1 MVLPMAS
8 LCDEL
13 QRILQ
18 LQLLSPLFQPIVSLT
33 QRQIIGYEALIRG
46 PSDSPLHS
54 PGKLFDSAYQCN
66 LLETLE
72 MSCRDVSIREFSR
85 QQGQGLLFLNVNPLL
100 LLQND
105 HPSGLT
111 LELLER
117 HGLEPSNVVIE
128 LSEQYQ
134 VDDSDLLFKAVQHY
148 RQLGF
153 RIAIDDL
160 GSGFSG
166 LKLWS
171 EIKPDIIKI
180 DRYFISQ
187 IDQDPTKKAF
197 VRTIIELAKTTGA
210 RVVAEGIETL
220 AELTVCQELGA
231 DYAQGFMLAR
241 PIAQLLTRLP
251 ASLLQLDGTHN
262 LYISDFLLEPT
273 VVTPTDKVRQV
284 WQLFEQQADLTC
296 VAVVDQCKAIGVVTR
311 SALHALYAGP
321 FGRAL
326 YDNKPIRQVM
336 QQQFVRLKSDCL
348 VDDVPQLWS
357 ASQQA
362 DVAFC
367 VVEDGPYYRG
377 IVSLP
382 QLLEQ
387 QTAAKLQHARYAN
400 PLTQL
405 PGNVP
410 LHREIDRLLQQ
421 HVDFHIA
428 YLDLDHFKAFNDFY
442 GYSRGDS
449 VILWLASLLQAES
462 RGRFVAHIGGD
473 DFVAVFLDDEW
484 ELCLRRVQQQ
494 FSQRIGS
501 FYDEA
506 QRLLGGI
513 EACSRRGDLRF
524 FPLMTLSIG
533 IAHPDPTQCRC
544 HHDVAAL
551 AASAKQQAKQ
561 LGGRELFISRRRG
574 PHRLAS

>member
-1 MVLPMAS
+1 MAN
-8 LCDEL
+8 LCNEL

-18 LQLLSPLFQPIVSLT
+18 QQLLSPLFQPIVSLP

-54 PGKLFDSAYQCN
+54 PGKLFESAYQCD

-111 LELLER
+111 LQLLAR
-117 HGLEPSNVVIE
+117 YGIDPSSVVIE

-187 IDQDPTKKAF
+187 LEQDPTKKAF

-210 RVVAEGIETL
+210 RVVAEGIETS
-220 AELTVCQELGA
+220 AELDVCEELGA
-231 DYAQGFMLAR
+231 DYAQGFLLAR
-241 PIAQLLTRLP
+241 PHAQLVTRLQPSLRVIESP
-251 ASLLQLDGTHN
+251 ANFSIG
-262 LYISDFLLEPT
+262 DFLLEPT
-273 VVTPTDKVRQV
+273 LVAPTDKVRQV
-284 WQLFEQQADLTC
+284 WQLFVQQPDLAC
-296 VAVVDQCKAIGVVTR
+296 VAVVEHCQAIGLVTR
-311 SALHALYAGP
+311 AALHSLFAGP

-326 YDNKPIRQVM
+326 YDNKPVSQVM
-336 QQQFVRLKSDCL
+336 QHHVVRLSASCSIDE
-348 VDDVPQLWS
+348 VPQLWPS
-357 ASQQA
+357 SHPS
-362 DVAFC
+362 DLAFC
-367 VVEDGPYYRG
+367 VVEDELGYRG
-377 IVSLP
+377 IVSLQ

-400 PLTQL
+400 PLTLL

-421 HVDFHIA
+421 QSEFRIA

-449 VILWLASLLQAES
+449 VIMLLATLLQTES
-462 RGRFVAHIGGD
+462 RGRFIAHIGGD
-473 DFVAVFLDDEW
+473 DFVMVFLDDEW
-484 ELCLRRVQQQ
+484 ELCLRRVQQL
-494 FSQRIGS
+494 FTQRIGS
-501 FYDEA
+501 FYDEE
-506 QRLLGGI
+506 QRLAGGI
-513 EACSRRGDLRF
+513 EACSRRGEMRF

-533 IAHPDPTQCRC
+533 IAHPDVLQCRC

-551 AASAKQQAKQ
+551 AASAKQQAK
-561 LGGRELFISRRRG
+561 LLAGRDLFVSRRRV
-574 PHRLAS
+574 PDKLAG

>member
-1 MVLPMAS
+1 MAN
-8 LCDEL
+8 LCNEL

-18 LQLLSPLFQPIVSLT
+18 QQLLSPLFQPIVSLP
-33 QRQIIGYEALIRG
+33 QRQIVGYEALIRG

-54 PGKLFDSAYQCN
+54 PVKLFDSAYQCH

-72 MSCRDVSIREFSR
+72 MSCREVSIREFSR

-111 LELLER
+111 LQLLSR
-117 HGLEPSNVVIE
+117 YGIDPRSVVIE

-134 VDDSDLLFKAVQHY
+134 VDDSDLLANAVQHY

-187 IDQDPTKKAF
+187 LDQDPTKKAF

-210 RVVAEGIETL
+210 RVVAEGIETP
-220 AELTVCQELGA
+220 AELDVCEELGA
-231 DYAQGFMLAR
+231 DYAQGFLLAR
-241 PIAQLLTRLP
+241 PHAQLVTHLQP
-251 ASLLQLDGTHN
+251 SLRMHN
-262 LYISDFLLEPT
+262 SDNNLIIGDFLLEPA
-273 VVTPTDKVRQV
+273 VVTPDEKLRQV
-284 WQLFEQQADLTC
+284 WQLFEQHSELAC
-296 VAVVDQCKAIGVVTR
+296 IAVVERCNAVGVLTR
-311 SALHALYAGP
+311 AALHSLYAGP
-321 FGRAL
+321 YGRAL
-326 YDNKPIRQVM
+326 YDNKPVRYVM
-336 QQQFVRLKSDCL
+336 QQHFVRLDVSCSIDEVTQNWPSSQLSDL
-348 VDDVPQLWS
+348 
-357 ASQQA
+357 
-362 DVAFC
+362 AFC
-367 VVEDGPYYRG
+367 VVEDTQGYRG
-377 IVSLP
+377 IVSLQ

-400 PLTQL
+400 PLTLL

-421 HVDFHIA
+421 QAEFRIA

-449 VILWLASLLQAES
+449 VILWLATLLQTES
-462 RGRFVAHIGGD
+462 RGRFIAHIGGD
-473 DFVAVFLDDEW
+473 DFVMLFQDEEW
-484 ELCLRRVQQQ
+484 EWCLRRVQQL
-494 FSQRIGS
+494 FSQKIGR
-501 FYDEA
+501 FYDED
-506 QRLLGGI
+506 QRLAGGI
-513 EACSRRGDLRF
+513 DAYSRRGDMRF

-533 IAHPDPTQCRC
+533 IAHPDVMQCRC

-561 LGGRELFISRRRG
+561 LGGQDLFISRRRA
-574 PHRLAS
+574 PHKLAG

>member
-1 MVLPMAS
+1 MAN
-8 LCDEL
+8 LCNEL

-18 LQLLSPLFQPIVSLT
+18 QQLLSPLFQPIVSLPH
-33 QRQIIGYEALIRG
+33 RQIIGFEALIRG

-54 PGKLFDSAYQCN
+54 PLKLFESAYQCD

-72 MSCRDVSIREFSR
+72 MSCREASIREFSR

-100 LLQND
+100 LLHSD

-111 LELLER
+111 LQLLKR
-117 HGLEPSNVVIE
+117 YGIDPSSVVIE

-134 VDDSDLLFKAVQHY
+134 VDDSDLLSKAVQHY

-153 RIAIDDL
+153 QIAIDDL

-187 IDQDPTKKAF
+187 LEQDPTKKAF
-197 VRTIIELAKTTGA
+197 VRTIIDLAKTTGA
-210 RVVAEGIETL
+210 RVVAEGIETQ
-220 AELTVCQELGA
+220 AELDVCQELGA
-231 DYAQGFMLAR
+231 DYAQGFLLAR
-241 PIAQLLTRLP
+241 PHAQLATV
-251 ASLLQLDGTHN
+251 LQSSPQMLDAQPHACIG
-262 LYISDFLLEPT
+262 DFMVEPML
-273 VVTPTDKVRQV
+273 VTPDAKVRQV
-284 WQLFEQQADLTC
+284 WQLFEQHSELSC
-296 VAVVDQCKAIGVVTR
+296 VAVVEQCVAVGVVTR
-311 SALHALYAGP
+311 AALHSLYAGP
-321 FGRAL
+321 YGRAL
-326 YDNKPIRQVM
+326 YDNKPIRMVM
-336 QQQFVRLKSDCL
+336 QQQIVRLQPNCSIDE
-348 VDDVPQLWS
+348 VPQRWRT
-357 ASQQA
+357 SQSS
-362 DVAFC
+362 DLAFA
-367 VVEDGPYYRG
+367 VVEDAQGYRG
-377 IVSLP
+377 IVSLQ

-400 PLTQL
+400 PLTLL

-421 HVDFHIA
+421 QADFRIA

-449 VILWLASLLQAES
+449 VILWLATLVQTES
-462 RGRFVAHIGGD
+462 RRRFVAHIGGD
-473 DFVAVFLDDEW
+473 DFVVVFQDDEW
-484 ELCLRRVQQQ
+484 ELCLRRVQQL

-501 FYDEA
+501 FYDEE
-506 QRLLGGI
+506 QRRAGGI
-513 EACSRRGDLRF
+513 HACSRRGEMRF

-533 IAHPDPTQCRC
+533 IAHPDPLQCRC

-561 LGGRELFISRRRG
+561 LAGRDLFISRRRV
-574 PHRLAS
+574 PQKLAS